1 MKRTIVVII
10 FMLLLC
16 FQCVAQGQDSV
27 GRTWKGPNISVIWE
41 LLKEDEQNRR
51 NKPATT
57 PVSVVKFTPAGDSG
71 VIRALADALGSNTQQ
86 RAAVAQAFAQIKQ
99 GYEAEVAKEGKSNNL
114 AAALTFFIAANVVAY
129 HQTEMPSDAD
139 TEKLFQSL
147 QPLLAKVPA
156 FASLSNS
163 EKHQMHDWLVC
174 MGGFALTHYMD
185 AKQNGDAQALATIKE
200 FADYSMRLVLGIEA
214 GKVNV
219 SGSRLIVETPA
230 ATTASS
236 NTSRITGAWTA
247 SASAPYGGVM
257 RLRYIFNADGTYSFK
272 AERSPTSNKWWTT
285 EESGTYSINGD
296 SLTISPRVSKS
307 TLRNLNGVVQ
317 ETRANALERVTY
329 KWTTHFF
336 DGIGETNLVLEPP
349 QATNRDGI
357 LGSNSLFPRAYL
369 YTQGDRLQFRF

>member
-1 MKRTIVVII
+1 MKRTIAVITVILVVS
-10 FMLLLC
+10 LQSL
-16 FQCVAQGQDSV
+16 AQGNDRV
-27 GRTWKGPNISVIWE
+27 GRTWKGPDISALWE
-41 LLKEDEQNRR
+41 LLKEDEQ
-51 NKPATT
+51 KPRPKNT
-57 PVSVVKFTPAGDSG
+57 PARVPIVKFTPAGDSG
-71 VIRALADALGSNTQQ
+71 VISALADALGSNAQQ
-86 RAAVAQAFAQIKQ
+86 RAALIEAFGQIKQ

-156 FASLSNS
+156 FASLSNN

-174 MGGFALTHYMD
+174 MGGFALTNYTD

-200 FADYSMRLVLGIEA
+200 FADYSMRLVLGVEA

-219 SGSRLIVETPA
+219 SRGELAVQTPPA
-230 ATTASS
+230 ARPVNNRVVGS
-236 NTSRITGAWTA
+236 WTA
-247 SASAPYGGVM
+247 SASAQYGGVM

-285 EESGTYSINGD
+285 EESGSYSVNGD
-296 SLTISPRVSKS
+296 SLTISPRVSKL

-317 ETRANALERVTY
+317 ETRGNALERVTY

-336 DGIGETNLVLEPP
+336 EGIGETNLVLEPP
-349 QATNRDGI
+349 QATSRDGI

-369 YTQGDRLQFRF
+369 YTQGDRLEWRF